1 VFAPSR
7 SRARATAALSLDRAC
22 GFSAKLFEQSK
33 CCDAAAASAHAA
45 RRRRPAMAKNEA
57 KDGLEKV
64 RRAPRARN
72 RRRADAKVA

>member
-1 VFAPSR
+1 MPCSR
-7 SRARATAALSLDRAC
+7 PVARARAAAATHLSLWLFSEAVRAGQVLRRC
-22 GFSAKLFEQSK
+22 SSERP
-33 CCDAAAASAHAA
+33 DAA

-72 RRRADAKVA
+72 RRRADAEVA